1 MNGFPITSLREIK
14 LLMEHKHPNIL
25 EVKEIVY
32 GKSYGVI
39 YIVME
44 FLEHDLKV
52 LMENMKGQF
61 LQNEVKCLL
70 QQLLRGVNYL
80 HSNWI
85 LHRDLKTSNLLL
97 NNKGILKIADFGL
110 AREYGS
116 PLHALSP
123 SVVTL
128 WYRYIFNIIKSI
140 QLEDLFQL
148 QVTRALTW
156 DQRVYHSH

>member
-1 MNGFPITSLREIK
+1 MKILKSDANNGFPITSLREIK
-14 LLMEHKHPNIL
+14 LLMEHKHPNIV
-25 EVKEIVY
+25 EVKEIVA
-32 GKSYGVI
+32 GKSFGTV
-39 YIVME
+39 YICME

-52 LMENMKGQF
+52 LMEDMKDVF
-61 LQNEVKCLL
+61 LNAEVKCLL

-97 NNKGILKIADFGL
+97 NNKGILKIGDFGL

-128 WYRYIFNIIKSI
+128 WYRYSYYSFKYDIHHVFNKGAIINI
-140 QLEDLFQL
+140 
-148 QVTRALTW
+148 
-156 DQRVYHSH
+156 

>member
-1 MNGFPITSLREIK
+1 MKILKSDANNGFPITSLREIK
-14 LLMEHKHPNIL
+14 LLMEHKHPNIV
-25 EVKEIVY
+25 EVKEIVA
-32 GKSYGVI
+32 GKSFGTV
-39 YIVME
+39 YICME

-52 LMENMKGQF
+52 LMEDMKGVF
-61 LQNEVKCLL
+61 LNAEVKCLL

-97 NNKGILKIADFGL
+97 NNKGILKIGDFGL

-128 WYRYIFNIIKSI
+128 WYRYS
-140 QLEDLFQL
+140 LYYLSS
-148 QVTRALTW
+148 TRNTSNSFSTLITK
-156 DQRVYHSH
+156 QS